1 MTPFSPTILV
11 GLPEASVSVIVPF
24 TVHPGPLIVT
34 LVPETVP
41 VPDWLSPGADQVKVL
56 PFCWIS

>member
-11 GLPEASVSVIVPF
+11 GCPELSASVIIPF

-34 LVPETVP
+34 MFPETVP
-41 VPDWLSPGADQVKVL
+41 VPDWLRLGADQVKFVPL
-56 PFCWIS
+56 CWIS